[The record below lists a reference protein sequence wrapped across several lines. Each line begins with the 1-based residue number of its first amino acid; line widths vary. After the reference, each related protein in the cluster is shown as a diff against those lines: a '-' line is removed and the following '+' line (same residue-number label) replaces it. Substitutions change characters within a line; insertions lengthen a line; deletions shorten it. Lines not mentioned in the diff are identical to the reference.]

1 MRYAGNE
8 AQDKQCICDVWSDLL
23 YVDLVKLRYF
33 HLISGKSKIDLR
45 LKSLEKFA
53 EIAHYNFFAKN
64 ISLKSKKK
72 KKKKKKKK
80 L

>member
-1 MRYAGNE
+1 M
-8 AQDKQCICDVWSDLL
+8 
-23 YVDLVKLRYF
+23 DLVKLRYF

-72 KKKKKKKK
+72 KKKSYNCEKLIGKKKKK
-80 L
+80 KKKKKKNRVKGVVS